1 MVLKNNENFW
11 DDIDNNLKNIEKLE
25 FFGGEPLLI
34 DRHYDILEKCVE
46 LDIAKDI
53 RIAYNTNASHISE
66 DK

>member
-1 MVLKNNENFW
+1 MWSKNNENFW

-25 FFGGEPLLI
+25 FFGGESLLI

-53 RIAYNTNASHISE
+53 RIAYNTNASIFP
-66 DK
+66 KIK